1 MDVLSNDTPG
11 GIDAPERGLPPIP
24 HPLECAPR
32 RRPARKPVWLPK
44 RDRRDAPHLH
54 PRKSRDE
61 GWHSPVI
68 RFADDGEAVRI
79 NFTYRNG
86 GTSTSGRMSIKAGCN
101 QYCEGPHEKNY
112 FRILETDCDTY
123 DFQFQIACFE
133 WRTSGGLIRRYFV
146 DGGRQAVS
154 GEIRFFEIKSHQAYF
169 HDPET
174 ADRLE
179 EAEKVLAKHDI
190 ALDRIV
196 GQDLVAD
203 GILLAMANEV
213 YADRMT
219 RITDAQVASALE
231 CIERE
236 GGIAPLRKVQE
247 SIHPDPRHARAIANA
262 MLVWR
267 QIAFRL
273 DTPVTGDTA
282 VCPPRTPPAGARS
295 LRSLSLRIR

>member
-1 MDVLSNDTPG
+1 MDVLSGDTG
-11 GIDAPERGLPPIP
+11 GGVDGPERGRPLIP
-24 HPLECAPR
+24 HPLECVPR
-32 RRPARKPVWLPK
+32 RRPARTPVWLPK
-44 RDRRDAPHLH
+44 RERCDAARLH
-54 PRKSRDE
+54 PRKSREE
-61 GWHSPVI
+61 GWHSPII

-133 WRTSGGLIRRYFV
+133 WRTSAGLIRRYFV
-146 DGGRQAVS
+146 DGGRQDVS
-154 GEIRFFEIKSHQAYF
+154 GEIRFFEIKAHQAYF
-169 HDPET
+169 DEPET

-179 EAEKVLAKHDI
+179 EAEKVLAKHNI

-196 GQDLVAD
+196 GRDLLTD
-203 GILLAMANEV
+203 TIRLAMANEV

-219 RITDAQVASALE
+219 RVTDAQVASARE
-231 CIERE
+231 CIDRE

-247 SIHPDPRHARAIANA
+247 GIHPDPRHARAIANA

-273 DTPVTGDTA
+273 DRPVSGDTA
-282 VCPPRTPPAGARS
+282 VRAPTTPPPSAHS
-295 LRSLSLRIR
+295 LRGLSLQTR